1 MDPNPNPGRS
11 TLRPAISRLVA
22 AMMVADRRVAMEEID
37 AGNRL
42 DRIGLG
48 PLSPLVGEELQRATR
63 MPIDLDEP
71 CAALHAAGP
80 ALIGTV
86 LAALAGVAASDGVI
100 DDDERRVF
108 GAIASRLG
116 AETSRIADH
125 VGDDARGDG
134 VAPAPPAEPGARTP
148 AAADDGAN
156 ALRALGLGAAAN
168 PAEVDAA
175 YLRLVAQYD
184 PAKVAQLG
192 ADFVVLAVR
201 KLAALTELY
210 EVARD
215 AAGR

>member
-1 MDPNPNPGRS
+1 MDPNANPGHS

-22 AMMVADRRVAMEEID
+22 AMMVADRRLAMEEID

-48 PLSPLVGEELQRATR
+48 PLSPLVREELQRATR
-63 MPIDLDEP
+63 MPIDLDEA
-71 CAALHAAGP
+71 CGALRGAGP

-86 LAALAGVAASDGVI
+86 LAALAGVAASDGTI

-125 VGDDARGDG
+125 VGDARGDG
-134 VAPAPPAEPGARTP
+134 IAPAPPAGPGARVA
-148 AAADDGAN
+148 AAADDGAT

-184 PAKVAQLG
+184 PAKVAPLG

-210 EVARD
+210 QVARN
-215 AAGR
+215 AVGR

>member
-1 MDPNPNPGRS
+1 MDTNPAPS
-11 TLRPAISRLVA
+11 PTLRPAISRLVA
-22 AMMVADRRVAMEEID
+22 AMMVADRRLTMEEID

-48 PLSPLVGEELQRATR
+48 PLSPLVHEELQRATR

-71 CAALHAAGP
+71 CAALRGAGS
-80 ALIGTV
+80 AVIGTV
-86 LAALAGVAASDGVI
+86 LAALAGVAISDGTI
-100 DDDERRVF
+100 DDDESRVF
-108 GAIASRLG
+108 GAIAARLG
-116 AETSRIADH
+116 AGTRGIADH
-125 VGDDARGDG
+125 VGDDVRGDG
-134 VAPAPPAEPGARTP
+134 VAPAPPAGPGVRTSV
-148 AAADDGAN
+148 ASDDRAK
-156 ALRALGLGAAAN
+156 ALGALGLGAAAN

-175 YLRLVAQYD
+175 YLRLVAHYD
-184 PAKVAQLG
+184 PARVVALG